1 MLRTILISLFL
12 LIASSITAQSVSEQT
27 KRKQQIEEE
36 IAFLDKQLASTKS
49 KQQANT
55 KELNFIQRKI
65 TNRKKLLKELEEEI
79 NFIDS
84 QVVKKEQE
92 IAKLNNDLAN
102 LKKSYSDLIYLSYK
116 KRNQTIWFMYILASN
131 NVEQGYRRWSYIKNY
146 SQAIKDMAGDIRNS
160 SEKITTERETLA
172 KIKANSLNVQAKKQL
187 EFKKLSQE
195 EMSAKRAITQLTK
208 KEKEVKQQ
216 LDEKRKE
223 IERLNKEIER
233 ILAAAVK
240 EKKRPDYKESV
251 ADRALSDKF
260 ENNRGRLP
268 WPVKRGVVIE
278 QFGQHY
284 HPVFKNIKLPFN
296 NGVNIATDANA
307 DVLCVFDG
315 VVKQMLVMP
324 GYNQCI
330 LIQHGNFFTFYTKL
344 DKISVKSGDKV
355 STGQVLGSLIE
366 SDGNSV
372 IHFQLWKGT
381 EKQDPEQWI
390 SR

>member
-1 MLRTILISLFL
+1 
-12 LIASSITAQSVSEQT
+12 
-27 KRKQQIEEE
+27 
-36 IAFLDKQLASTKS
+36 
-49 KQQANT
+49 
-55 KELNFIQRKI
+55 
-65 TNRKKLLKELEEEI
+65 
-79 NFIDS
+79 
-84 QVVKKEQE
+84 
-92 IAKLNNDLAN
+92 
-102 LKKSYSDLIYLSYK
+102 
-116 KRNQTIWFMYILASN
+116 MYILASN

-278 QFGQHY
+278 QVGQHY